1 MKWISKTD
9 AIRRADQYAIREL
22 KVPGILLMEAAARKV
37 ALRLQE
43 VCTKKDDILFL
54 CGSGGNGGDGFAAA
68 RMMKSAGYQV
78 RVFFAGEK
86 DRLTDDART
95 NYEMLA
101 GYQISV
107 LSISQASVFNHLAAE
122 SEWVVDALFGT
133 GLDREIYGMNEQ
145 IITSVNELHRRGVF
159 KVLSIDIPS
168 GIQGDTGKVMGCAI
182 EADETV
188 SFCRYKPGLLLYPGK
203 DHAGHI
209 QVVDIGIPE
218 SIPPLQESRDFML
231 EKQDVAWLL
240 PQRRSRSHKGL
251 YGHLLVA
258 AGSRN
263 MSGAAILS
271 AASAYKVGT
280 GLVEAL
286 VPESIQTVVQNRVPE
301 AISCS
306 YKAEDGEDL
315 GFLNSLIEKTSA
327 VMIGP
332 GMSTE
337 PYALHL
343 IKRLIEVLPK
353 KIPLVLDA
361 DALNL
366 LSVDEEL
373 KDLVIA
379 RRGKTVLTPHLG
391 EASRL
396 LGLSVKEIM
405 DEPIHAARLLSEK
418 YHSIAVL
425 KDAMT
430 LVCEPGGRMFFNTTG
445 NNGMSTAG
453 SGDVLSGMIGG
464 LLAQGMSI
472 FEAAC
477 CGVFLHGAAGD
488 LAKEDK
494 GAYAMT
500 SSDILSHIHIE
511 KICEMKEE

>member
-9 AIRRADQYAIREL
+9 AIRRADKYATREL
-22 KVPGILLMEAAARKV
+22 KVPGILLMEAAARQV
-37 ALRLQE
+37 ALRLQKL
-43 VCTKKDDILFL
+43 CTRQDDILFL
-54 CGSGGNGGDGFAAA
+54 CGSGGNGGDGFATA

-86 DRLTDDART
+86 DRLTEEART
-95 NYEMLA
+95 NYDMLI

-107 LSISQASVFNHLAAE
+107 LSIPQASVFNHLAAE

-133 GLDREIYGMNEQ
+133 GLDREIQGMHEQ

-168 GIQGDTGKVMGCAI
+168 GIQGDTGNVMGCAI

-188 SFCRYKPGLLLYPGK
+188 SFCRYKPGLLLYPGR

-209 QVVDIGIPE
+209 SVVDIGIPE
-218 SIPPLQESRDFML
+218 SIPPLQEAKDFML

-251 YGHLLVA
+251 YGHLLAV

-263 MSGAAILS
+263 MSGAAVLS
-271 AASAYKVGT
+271 TISAYKVGT
-280 GLVEAL
+280 GLVETL
-286 VPESIQTVVQNRVPE
+286 VPEVIQPILQNRVPE
-301 AISCS
+301 AISFP
-306 YKAEDGEDL
+306 YQAKNAEDL
-315 GFLNSLIEKTSA
+315 AFLPGLIEKSSA
-327 VMIGP
+327 VMMGP
-332 GMSTE
+332 GMSME
-337 PYALHL
+337 PYAQRMMKQIVELM
-343 IKRLIEVLPK
+343 PK
-353 KIPLVLDA
+353 NKPLVMDA

-366 LSVDEEL
+366 LSIDEEFQQM
-373 KDLVIA
+373 VA
-379 RRGKTVLTPHLG
+379 SRGKNTVLTPHLG

-396 LGLSVKEIM
+396 LNQSVKSIM
-405 DEPIHAARLLSEK
+405 DDPIRAAKELSER

-430 LVCEPGGRMFFNTTG
+430 LVCEPAGRMFYNTTG

-464 LLAQGMSI
+464 LLAQGMQI

-477 CGVFLHGAAGD
+477 CGVYLHGAAGD
-488 LAKEDK
+488 LAKQAK
-494 GAYAMT
+494 GAYGMT
-500 SSDILSHIHIE
+500 STDILKYIHIE
-511 KICEMKEE
+511 KICDMKEE

>member
-9 AIRRADQYAIREL
+9 AIRRADKYAIREL
-22 KVPGILLMEAAARKV
+22 KVPGILLMEEAARQV
-37 ALRLQE
+37 ALRLQKL
-43 VCTKKDDILFL
+43 CTKEDDILFL

-86 DRLTDDART
+86 DRLSDDARI
-95 NYEMLA
+95 NYDMLN

-107 LSISQASVFNHLAAE
+107 FSIPQASVFNHLAAE

-133 GLDREIYGMNEQ
+133 GLDREIQGLHEQ

-168 GIQGDTGKVMGCAI
+168 GIQGDTGNIMGCAI

-188 SFCRYKPGLLLYPGK
+188 TFCRYKPGLLLYPGR

-209 QVVDIGIPE
+209 SVVDIGIPE
-218 SIPPLQESRDFML
+218 SIPPLQEAKDFML

-258 AGSRN
+258 AGSKN
-263 MSGAAILS
+263 MSGAAVLS

-280 GLVEAL
+280 GLVETL
-286 VPESIQTVVQNRVPE
+286 VPESIQSVLQNRVPE
-301 AISCS
+301 AIS
-306 YKAEDGEDL
+306 YPYQAQTGEDL
-315 GFLNSLIEKTSA
+315 GFLPELIEKSSA
-327 VMIGP
+327 VMLGP
-332 GMSTE
+332 GLSTQ
-337 PYALHL
+337 PYALNL
-343 IKRLIEVLPK
+343 IKRIVELMPREK
-353 KIPLVLDA
+353 PLVMDA

-373 KDLVIA
+373 QQMIA
-379 RRGKTVLTPHLG
+379 KRGSNTVLTPHLG

-396 LGLSVKEIM
+396 LNLSVKEIM
-405 DEPIHAARLLSEK
+405 DDPIHAAKELSK
-418 YHSIAVL
+418 QYHSIAVL

-430 LVCEPGGRMFFNTTG
+430 LVCEPGGRMFYNTTG

-464 LLAQGMSI
+464 LLAQGMRM

-477 CGVFLHGAAGD
+477 CGVYLHGAAGD
-488 LAKEDK
+488 LAKAEK
-494 GAYAMT
+494 GAYGMT
-500 SSDILSHIHIE
+500 ATDILKHIHIE
-511 KICEMKEE
+511 KICDMKEE